1 MPGRRLLGLVLGLA
15 ATALPVSVL
24 AEDGY
29 RLWLRYD
36 RLPEQSINA
45 YRPRL
50 ASIVVPGTSATLD
63 AIRTELLDGFSGLL
77 GQPVPVA
84 ADADRDGA
92 VVVGTPRSSQ
102 VIAGLAWGP
111 RLAQLGPEG
120 FLIRSVRLGGH
131 AITVIASQAE
141 IGALYGAFH
150 YLRLV
155 QTFQPVDGLDV
166 SEHPR
171 LRLRL
176 LDHWDNL
183 DGTIERGYAGR
194 SLWDWKA
201 LPLTPGARLRDYARA
216 NASIGINGSVLN
228 NVNARAAILSAEYLK
243 TVAAIAAAFRPYGV
257 RVYLSARFSAPI
269 ELGGLKTADPLD
281 PGVIAW
287 WKAKAGEIYTLI
299 PDFGGFLVKASSEGQ
314 PGPHTYH
321 RSHVDGA
328 NMLAAAVAPHD
339 GVVMWRAFVYDPK
352 PGSDRAAAAY
362 DSLQN
367 FDGQFAPN
375 VLLQVKN
382 GPIDFQPREP
392 FHPLFG
398 AMPKTPLLLEVQITQ
413 EYLGF
418 ANHLVF
424 LAPMWRECLDSDTY
438 AEGPGS
444 TVARVVDGALSKRRL
459 TGMAGVANTGS
470 DRNWTGH
477 HLAQANWYAFGRL
490 AWDVHLSSKQIAEE
504 WIEMTLTHD
513 RAARTAIER
522 IMLGSYETAVD
533 SMMPLG
539 LHHIMWPGH
548 HYGPA
553 PWWARDV
560 RPDWNSI
567 YYHRADERGLGFDR
581 TETGS
586 NAISR
591 YHPAVRS
598 RFADPATCPEEF
610 LLWFHHVPWDHPM
623 RSGRTLWD
631 ELAIRYQR
639 GVSQVRAARRQWDA
653 LAGVIDRER
662 HSDVAKRLA
671 IQERDAA
678 WWRDAVL
685 LYFQTFSHRP
695 LPEGVEAPAR
705 TLEEFR
711 SKSLLRSVPDSSNI
725 R

>member
-1 MPGRRLLGLVLGLA
+1 M
-15 ATALPVSVL
+15 
-24 AEDGY
+24 
-29 RLWLRYD
+29 
-36 RLPEQSINA
+36 
-45 YRPRL
+45 
-50 ASIVVPGTSATLD
+50 
-63 AIRTELLDGFSGLL
+63 
-77 GQPVPVA
+77 
-84 ADADRDGA
+84 
-92 VVVGTPRSSQ
+92 
-102 VIAGLAWGP
+102 
-111 RLAQLGPEG
+111 
-120 FLIRSVRLGGH
+120 
-131 AITVIASQAE
+131 
-141 IGALYGAFH
+141 
-150 YLRLV
+150 
-155 QTFQPVDGLDV
+155 
-166 SEHPR
+166 
-171 LRLRL
+171 
-176 LDHWDNL
+176 
-183 DGTIERGYAGR
+183 
-194 SLWDWKA
+194 
-201 LPLTPGARLRDYARA
+201 
-216 NASIGINGSVLN
+216 LN

-243 TVAAIAAAFRPYGV
+243 KVAAIAAAFRPYGV
-257 RVYLSARFSAPI
+257 RVYLSARFSAPV

-444 TVARVVDGALSKRRL
+444 TVARVVDGTLSKRRL

-477 HLAQANWYAFGRL
+477 HFAQANWYAFGRL
-490 AWDVHLSSKQIAEE
+490 AWDLDLSSKQIAEE

-513 RAARTAIER
+513 REARMAIER

-567 YYHRADERGLGFDR
+567 YYHHADERGLGFDR

-591 YHPAVRS
+591 YHPAVRG
-598 RFADPATCPEEF
+598 RFAGPATCPEQF
-610 LLWFHHVPWDHPM
+610 LLWFHHVPWDHRM
-623 RSGRTLWD
+623 QSGRTLWD
-631 ELAIRYQR
+631 ELAIHYQR
-639 GVSQVRAARRQWDA
+639 GVSQVRVARRQWDA
-653 LAGVIDRER
+653 LAGVIDPER
-662 HSDVAKRLA
+662 HSDVARRLA

-705 TLEEFR
+705 TLEEFK
-711 SKSLLRSVPDSSNI
+711 SKSLLRQGVPDSNNI
-725 R
+725 P